1 MHRVWIGVDWGV
13 PVRKLTRYHV
23 RFLLK
28 VDFGLPR
35 ANFST
40 QDDLDLEASRTSRK
54 QTRHHAACVAREGI
68 LLWILAK
75 LTVHAP
81 CLDWSRF
88 GVPVRKQGVA
98 QLSRMRVGLYGA
110 SCDVYGRHNIGRHVC
125 RVGF

>member
-40 QDDLDLEASRTSRK
+40 QDDLDLEALHLGRSRPDR
-54 QTRHHAACVAREGI
+54 QCVGMGGMVA
-68 LLWILAK
+68 LLHK
-75 LTVHAP
+75 FF
-81 CLDWSRF
+81 S
-88 GVPVRKQGVA
+88 K
-98 QLSRMRVGLYGA
+98 RVL
-110 SCDVYGRHNIGRHVC
+110 
-125 RVGF
+125 